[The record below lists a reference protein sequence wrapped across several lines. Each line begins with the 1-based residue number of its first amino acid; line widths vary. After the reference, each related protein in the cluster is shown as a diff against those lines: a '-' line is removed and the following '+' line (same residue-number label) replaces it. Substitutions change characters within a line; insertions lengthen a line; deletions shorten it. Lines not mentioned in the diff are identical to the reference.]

1 MTNKIGTN
9 REYKDRLFTF
19 LFGNTA
25 NKEWILSLYN
35 AVNGSAYTNPDDIK
49 LNTIDNVV
57 YMGMKNDVSFLIGN
71 TMNLYEQQSTFNP
84 NMPMRFLIYAG
95 MLYSKYIE
103 GNNEYHRFSKKQQKA
118 PTPKCICFYNG
129 AENKQD
135 RMILRLSD
143 AFEENAE
150 SDIEVKVTM
159 ININYG
165 HNKELLNACKPLDEY
180 AWFVEKV
187 HINKKTT
194 NVFGEAIDEALA
206 EMPDDFLIKPF
217 LVANKAE
224 VKHMCIT
231 EYDESR
237 TLAEQR
243 EEGRAE
249 GREEGREEGAFEMLV
264 NLVKQGVLS
273 LQVAAEQAKM
283 TVTEFEIRAGLSE

>member
-1 MTNKIGTN
+1 MSTK
-9 REYKDRLFTF
+9 TF

-103 GNNEYHRFSKKQQKA
+103 GDNGYHRFSKQQQKA

-129 AENKQD
+129 IDHKQD
-135 RMILRLSD
+135 RMILSLAD
-143 AFEENAE
+143 TFEKDSAP
-150 SDIEVKVTM
+150 DIEVKVTM

-180 AWFVEKV
+180 AWFV
-187 HINKKTT
+187 
-194 NVFGEAIDEALA
+194 
-206 EMPDDFLIKPF
+206 
-217 LVANKAE
+217 
-224 VKHMCIT
+224 
-231 EYDESR
+231 
-237 TLAEQR
+237 
-243 EEGRAE
+243 
-249 GREEGREEGAFEMLV
+249 
-264 NLVKQGVLS
+264 
-273 LQVAAEQAKM
+273 
-283 TVTEFEIRAGLSE
+283 